1 MYVII
6 CTRGTMPIISKTMT
20 GMKRIKTFPFMS
32 VLMQELTKSLILTVQ
47 DITGSGLVR
56 DDRETIFSLYFI
68 SF

>member
-6 CTRGTMPIISKTMT
+6 CTRGTMPIASKTIT

-47 DITGSGLVR
+47 DITGSGLVC